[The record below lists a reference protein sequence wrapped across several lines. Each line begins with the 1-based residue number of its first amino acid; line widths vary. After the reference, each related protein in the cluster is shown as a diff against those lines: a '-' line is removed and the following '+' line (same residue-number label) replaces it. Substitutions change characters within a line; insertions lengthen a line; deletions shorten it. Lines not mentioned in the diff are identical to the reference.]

1 MKVPRLAIALL
12 AVGTS
17 LLPLTSAG
25 ALSVPRATAL
35 ALPKPNVGLNQG
47 YLPFQSCSSLGNCA
61 VTGIYVAGRGEI
73 AGVIESE
80 VKGVW
85 RAPLRVSEPSGASA
99 AKGVTMDG
107 VSCPADGSCVV
118 IGQYVATTNQ
128 LPFVVSE
135 HAGRWSRGVALSL
148 PANALAKSESATPH
162 SIACASAGN
171 CTVVGTYRTNATTT
185 STAGVQ
191 GFIASEHAG
200 VWRHAQEVALP
211 SDANANPLVTLSQV
225 SCGTPTNCVAVGSY
239 VDTNNVSRAIVVPE
253 VAGTWKHALA
263 IGLPGNASAY
273 AGAQFSEVDCTTSGS
288 CLAAGTYNT
297 YTGAVQPLVALSVDG
312 VWDRA
317 LQVALPNRAKNPATL
332 LYGFKGVAC
341 ASTGNC
347 AFGGQYLDKSGK
359 YQGFLDNVV
368 NGVVQR
374 AQVLALPAGALQAG
388 HNGGVVSLSCPRVGT
403 CVAGAAYLNSANTY
417 VAYLVGE
424 THNVWSPGISVTM
437 PSGSQAVGVA
447 GGIYSVDCFRASSCQ
462 VSGSY
467 ASSSS
472 RYDGFTLVTAP

>member
-12 AVGTS
+12 AVGAS
-17 LLPLTSAG
+17 LVPLTGAG

-61 VTGIYVAGRGEI
+61 VTGIYVAGRGEV

-85 RAPLRVSEPSGASA
+85 RTPLRVGEPVGASA

-107 VSCPADGSCVV
+107 VSCPADGSCAA
-118 IGQYVATTNQ
+118 IGQYVTSTDQ

-135 HAGRWSRGVALSL
+135 VGAKWSRGVALPL
-148 PANALAKSESATPH
+148 PANALTKSESATPH

-171 CTVVGTYRTNATTT
+171 CTVVGTYVANTT
-185 STAGVQ
+185 SVSTQ

-200 VWRHAQEVALP
+200 VWRRAQELVLP
-211 SDANANPLVTLSQV
+211 AGANANPLVTLSQV
-225 SCGTPTNCVAVGSY
+225 SCGTSTNCVAVGSY
-239 VDTNNVSRAIVVPE
+239 IDTNNVSRAIVVPE
-253 VAGTWKHALA
+253 VAGTWKRALA

-297 YTGAVQPLVALSVDG
+297 FTGAVQPLVALSTDG

-317 LQVALPNRAKNPATL
+317 LQVGLPNRAKNPATL

-341 ASTGNC
+341 ASAGNC

-368 NGVVQR
+368 NGVVQH

-388 HNGGVVSLSCPRVGT
+388 HNGGVVSLSCPQVGN

-447 GGIYSVDCFRASSCQ
+447 GGIYSVDCFSASACQ